1 MNPPPGIE
9 TLPNGQ
15 WVVEGDTHLGLWAK
29 QKGNIVTDP
38 HVFLF
43 LRPYLVDVEVVYDIG
58 ANIGDPTRAYLD
70 MGKQVFAFEPH
81 LLAARCLL
89 NNCPEAVV
97 YAWAL
102 SDEEGDLNFANLDN
116 VGASRI
122 RPDGENKVTA
132 VRLDDL
138 KLPPPQ
144 FVKID
149 VEGFEPRVLRGMKET
164 LKKYRPI
171 VFIEINEGA
180 LADNGFS

>member
-9 TLPNGQ
+9 TIPNGQ

-58 ANIGDPTRAYLD
+58 ANIGDHTRAYLD
-70 MGKQVFAFEPH
+70 MGKRVFAFEPH
-81 LLAARCLL
+81 PLAFQCLEH
-89 NNCPEAVV
+89 NCPEAKFYNV
-97 YAWAL
+97 AL
-102 SDEEGDLNFANLDN
+102 SNEAGELSFMGLDN

-122 RPDGENKVTA
+122 RPDGEMKISA

-144 FVKID
+144 FVNVIVK
-149 VEGFEPRVLRGMKET
+149 VLNRESS
-164 LKKYRPI
+164 
-171 VFIEINEGA
+171 GA
-180 LADNGFS
+180 